1 MKGEADE
8 ELVWIDLKRICLL
21 LIDNL
26 FGVQGKANRDMLTNM
41 TEKVLDESL
50 SDGHASTNNLS
61 KVIRLP

>member
-1 MKGEADE
+1 MKGEAEE
-8 ELVWIDLKRICLL
+8 ELKWTDLKRICLL
-21 LIDNL
+21 LIDNS

-50 SDGHASTNNLS
+50 SGSDASTSNLS